1 MIHTYGTEYIYAIMY
16 NYISY
21 NIMTSVLNSEL
32 LYACQEFLSV
42 TWVQ

>member
-1 MIHTYGTEYIYAIMY
+1 
-16 NYISY
+16 
-21 NIMTSVLNSEL
+21 MTSVLNSEL